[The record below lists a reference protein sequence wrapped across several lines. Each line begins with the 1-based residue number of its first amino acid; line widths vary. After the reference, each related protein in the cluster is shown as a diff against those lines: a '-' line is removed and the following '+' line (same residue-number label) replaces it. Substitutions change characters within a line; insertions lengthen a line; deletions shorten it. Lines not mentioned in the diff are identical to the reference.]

1 MGIETGFPGERRIVI
16 PQQFLDLI
24 QNDPLTGDLYIHS
37 LGYIAHGRHHF
48 VERPSG
54 DDAYLFIYCV
64 WGSGS
69 IRIRQQTIP
78 IKANQYIVL
87 PKQIPLSYG
96 AENDDPW
103 SIYWIKF
110 DGEKGKIF
118 ARNMEAPVTVPPS
131 INMRIEQRIELFENL
146 YGVLCGTLTLDRLNY
161 ANLAF
166 AHLIASFRF
175 LTLFETINEQPRH
188 IEGIVNRVTHFMN
201 ENIDRKLTIDEISR
215 YAGYNPSYLYRQFI
229 RQTSMAPI
237 EYFNHLKINKATVY
251 LLKTSMTVSQIAAKL
266 GFGSADH
273 FSRTFKHLVGIS
285 PSEFRKQDFRL

>member
-1 MGIETGFPGERRIVI
+1 
-16 PQQFLDLI
+16 
-24 QNDPLTGDLYIHS
+24 
-37 LGYIAHGRHHF
+37 
-48 VERPSG
+48 
-54 DDAYLFIYCV
+54 
-64 WGSGS
+64 
-69 IRIRQQTIP
+69 
-78 IKANQYIVL
+78 
-87 PKQIPLSYG
+87 
-96 AENDDPW
+96 
-103 SIYWIKF
+103 
-110 DGEKGKIF
+110 
-118 ARNMEAPVTVPPS
+118 
-131 INMRIEQRIELFENL
+131 MRIEQRIELFENL
-146 YGVLCGTLTLDRLNY
+146 YGVLCGTMTLDRLNY

>member
-69 IRIRQQTIP
+69 ICIRQQTIP

-96 AENDDPW
+96 AEND
-103 SIYWIKF
+103 
-110 DGEKGKIF
+110 
-118 ARNMEAPVTVPPS
+118 
-131 INMRIEQRIELFENL
+131 
-146 YGVLCGTLTLDRLNY
+146 
-161 ANLAF
+161 
-166 AHLIASFRF
+166 
-175 LTLFETINEQPRH
+175 
-188 IEGIVNRVTHFMN
+188 
-201 ENIDRKLTIDEISR
+201 
-215 YAGYNPSYLYRQFI
+215 NP
-229 RQTSMAPI
+229 
-237 EYFNHLKINKATVY
+237 
-251 LLKTSMTVSQIAAKL
+251 
-266 GFGSADH
+266 
-273 FSRTFKHLVGIS
+273 
-285 PSEFRKQDFRL
+285 